1 MNAPATELNK
11 LAKGPGKLQELLTP
25 SCKNY
30 RRPQATHIINNIY
43 DWVTRGASSRGR
55 ITADDGAPYKYK
67 DRWLTTV

>member
-11 LAKGPGKLQELLTP
+11 LAKGRGKLQELLTP

-43 DWVTRGASSRGR
+43 DWVTGGGRLPGAG
-55 ITADDGAPYKYK
+55 
-67 DRWLTTV
+67 